1 MRSHFWFGFLP
12 VALCAI
18 AQEKRLDYGRDIR
31 PILSEN
37 CFHCHGQDGKKRMAG
52 LRLDVAGSAAIK
64 PGSSAGSPLYQRITA
79 PSAGLRMPPASS
91 NRSLTESQI
100 ATLKRW
106 IDQGGQ
112 YSEHWAF
119 TPPVRPDAT
128 SLDTLVRRRLAADG
142 IQPSAPA
149 SPAAWLRRV
158 SLDLTGLPP
167 APAELGSFVAAAQK
181 EGEPAYKAV
190 VKRLLASPR
199 YGERMAMDWLD
210 VARYADT
217 HGFNNDSARSM
228 WRWRDWVIQAFN
240 DNLPYD
246 RFITEQLAGDL
257 LPNPTLNQRIATGFG
272 RNHVINSEGGIIEE
286 EYRVEYVAD
295 RVRTLGMAWLGITLE
310 CARCHDHKYDPITQR
325 DHYRFFAFFNNVPE
339 LGEDGRVANAVPMI
353 PAPTPDEQSRMAQ
366 LDAEIQKRAA
376 NGKSAKEDIA
386 APVGTPLTPDKAVP
400 VSKHAP
406 MTFSFSLRPA
416 AADTD
421 AALFSSI
428 DYTRNMAA
436 TTYGKGLEL
445 RLVGGEIEFRFAD
458 RLQAY
463 SIRVVTEGAAIAP
476 GQARHVTMLYEG
488 AKASPGAMRAMAAW
502 VRFFIDGREVP
513 TRVLNDGLSMPD
525 EKSDKPVNTKLRA
538 GAIQGELKDP
548 AFWNRALT
556 SPEIRA
562 LSGKAEFDPSL
573 EALREQRLA
582 LARSVPTV
590 MVMQERE
597 GKPRP
602 THILLRGAYNTPGE
616 AVEPGVPEEL
626 LGAWPAGAPKN
637 RLGLAQWL
645 TKPDHPLTARV
656 VVNRFWQQLFGQ
668 GLVKT
673 SDNFGLQGESPSHPE
688 LLDWLAREFI
698 DSGWNT
704 KALLEKIVLSAT
716 YRQDSS
722 GTGESFARDPENRML
737 ARGPRFRL
745 PAEAIRDQSLFLAGL
760 LKNHVGGPSV
770 FPYQAKDLY
779 KGIVVAADY
788 PGTKWVES
796 TGDGLYRRS
805 LYTFWKRTVPHPA
818 MTVFDAPDREFCIVR
833 RSTTNTPLQA
843 LTLLNDP
850 IYVEASRKLAERAY
864 REGGATPE
872 ARVNFAF
879 KLATGRAAEPAETQ
893 TLLQT
898 FHRMRAAY
906 KADEASATAFLAVGA
921 APHDPAIPPAD
932 LAAYAAV
939 TSMILNMD
947 EVITKG

>member
-1 MRSHFWFGFLP
+1 MHWLFLLA
-12 VALCAI
+12 ALGAM
-18 AQEKRLDYGRDIR
+18 AQDKRLDYGRDVR

-52 LRLDVAGSAAIK
+52 LRLDVPGNAGAK
-64 PGSSAGSPLYQRITA
+64 VVQRITA
-79 PSAGLRMPPASS
+79 NNAALRMPPASS
-91 NRSLTESQI
+91 NRSLNEAQI

-106 IDQGGQ
+106 VEEGGQ
-112 YSEHWAF
+112 YSKHWAF
-119 TPPVRPDAT
+119 TPPVRPEAANI
-128 SLDTLVRRRLAADG
+128 DTLVRRRLAAEG
-142 IQPSAPA
+142 LQPNAPA
-149 SPAAWLRRV
+149 SPGTWLRRV

-167 APAELGSFVAAAQK
+167 SPAEQAAFLAAVK
-181 EGEPAYKAV
+181 TNGEATYKSAV
-190 VKRLLASPR
+190 KGLLASPR

-228 WRWRDWVIQAFN
+228 WRWRDWVIEAFN
-240 DNLPYD
+240 GNLPYD

-257 LPNPTLNQRIATGFG
+257 LPNPTLDQRIATGFG

-295 RVRTLGMAWLGITLE
+295 RVRTLGMAWLGLTVE
-310 CARCHDHKYDPITQR
+310 CAKCHDHKYDPISQK
-325 DHYRFFAFFNNVPE
+325 DHYRFFAFFNNLPE

-353 PAPTPDEQSRMAQ
+353 PAPTAAERARMAE
-366 LDAEIQKRAA
+366 LDKAILAA
-376 NGKSAKEDIA
+376 AAKTKPRELPA
-386 APVGTPLTPDKAVP
+386 LEVAPGTPITADQAVP
-400 VSKHAP
+400 ISRRQP
-406 MTFSFSLRPA
+406 MTFSLRLQPA
-416 AADTD
+416 AANQDV
-421 AALFSSI
+421 ALLTTI

-436 TTYGKGLEL
+436 TTYGKGIEL
-445 RLVGGEIEFRFAD
+445 RRIGDQIEFRFAD
-458 RLQAY
+458 RLEAY
-463 SIRVVTEGAAIAP
+463 SVRVAASGAGRAQHVAMVYEGAANSP
-476 GQARHVTMLYEG
+476 DTM
-488 AKASPGAMRAMAAW
+488 RTQAAW

-513 TRVLNDGLSMPD
+513 TQVLNDGLAIGD
-525 EKSDKPVNTKLRA
+525 AKSDKPAQTKFKIGPLREP
-538 GAIQGELKDP
+538 Q
-548 AFWNRALT
+548 FWARALT
-556 SPEIRA
+556 PAEIRSLA
-562 LSGKAEFDPSL
+562 GLKAADVDL
-573 EALREQRLA
+573 ETLREQRLA
-582 LARSVPTV
+582 LTRNAPTV

-597 GKPRP
+597 GAARP
-602 THILLRGAYNTPGE
+602 THVLLRGQYNMPGE
-616 AVEPGVPEEL
+616 VVQPGVPEDL
-626 LGAWPAGAPKN
+626 LGGWPEGAPRN

-704 KALLEKIVLSAT
+704 KALLEKMVLSAT

-722 GTGESFARDPENRML
+722 GTKESYTRDPENRLL

-745 PAEAIRDQSLFLAGL
+745 PAEVIRDQSLLLAGL

-770 FPYQAKDLY
+770 FPYQTKDLY

-796 TGDGLYRRS
+796 TGDGLHRRS
-805 LYTFWKRTVPHPA
+805 LYTFWKRTVPHPT

-850 IYVEASRKLAERAY
+850 IYVEASRKLAERAA

-872 ARVNFAF
+872 SRLAYAF
-879 KLATGRAAEPAETQ
+879 RLATGRSADDSETR
-893 TLLQT
+893 TLVDT
-898 FHRMRAAY
+898 FEKLRGTGP
-906 KADEASATAFLAVGA
+906 ETE
-921 APHDPAIPPAD
+921 
-932 LAAYAAV
+932 AYATVANL
-939 TSMILNMD
+939 ILNLD
-947 EVITKG
+947 EVITK